1 MQADKKA
8 AVIILIKDNSTLLQ
22 LRDDKPGIS
31 HPGHWAVLG
40 GMVEE
45 GEDVEAA
52 AIRELKEE
60 TGYISKSP
68 IKFMIEV
75 YKSPNGGLVEAH
87 RFYDYYDGKQE
98 VNCYEGQKVEWK
110 TLEEIDQLKMI
121 ETQRYAVKAA
131 LALTSTNHF

>member
-1 MQADKKA
+1 MQSDKKA
-8 AVIILIKDNSTLLQ
+8 AVIILIKGTSTLLQ

-60 TGYISKSP
+60 TGYVSQSP
-68 IKFMIEV
+68 IKFMVEV
-75 YKSPNGGLVEAH
+75 YKSPNGTLVESH
-87 RFYDYYDGKQE
+87 RFYDYYDEKQE

-110 TLEEIDQLKMI
+110 TFEEIDSLKML
-121 ETQRYAVKAA
+121 ESQRYAAKAA
-131 LALTSTNHF
+131 IILASR

>member
-8 AVIILIKDNSTLLQ
+8 AVIILIKGNSTLLQ

-60 TGYISKSP
+60 TGYISTSP
-68 IKFMIEV
+68 IKFMVEV
-75 YKSPNGGLVEAH
+75 YKSPSGDLVEAH

-131 LALTSTNHF
+131 IELASH